1 MNSVQ
6 KGVTTWEEQA
16 AIAYEN
22 RWSFRSFGMVAF
34 GLGFVPIL
42 SWILNFTTIIGAAL
56 WAADIERGN
65 KLRLA

>member
-1 MNSVQ
+1 MQ

-22 RWSFRSFGMVAF
+22 RWSFRSFGAVAY

-42 SWILNFTTIIGAAL
+42 SWILNFTTAIGAAL
-56 WAADIERGN
+56 WAADMERGN
-65 KLRLA
+65 KLQLG